1 LKKKITLGTALVLVL
16 FAILLTF
23 QITYSFVG
31 NEYQN
36 KVDTLTGDRS
46 DFSLLVYA
54 DDLIRNNFYQ
64 SIDDDALE
72 EGLLDGYI
80 ASLNDPYS
88 RYLTVEEYERYQKE
102 HSPSGNGTGVR
113 LTRDDKTNAVL
124 IYSVYPSSPAEA
136 AGLRKGDEL
145 YRIGEKSVSE
155 MDLFDIAAALSGEIG
170 TAVNVTVKREIAA
183 QILEMEFTV
192 TRGEVKSND
201 VSYEMLNDT
210 VGYIQLYA
218 ITSETPAGFSEALA
232 ALDSKGAGSL
242 IIDVRNN
249 LGEDYDAALKMLDQ
263 LLPVCDLARVTDHNG
278 KQTVVKGDEKAV
290 LIPMAVL
297 VNSSTVSGAELFAAA
312 LRDQAKAILVGE
324 TTYGKSADQGVFELD
339 NGSAVLLSN
348 RSFQPPV
355 SESFE
360 EVGVVP
366 DHNVQF
372 DGKKIYLVSHKE
384 DPQIAK
390 ALAVLSE

>member
-1 LKKKITLGTALVLVL
+1 MGTALVLVL
-16 FAILLTF
+16 FAVLLTF

-36 KVDTLTGDRS
+36 KVDTMTGERS

-64 SIDDDALE
+64 SVDDDALE

-80 ASLNDPYS
+80 ASLKDPYS
-88 RYLTVEEYERYQKE
+88 RYLTAEAYEHYQKE
-102 HSPSGNGTGVR
+102 QAPSGNGAGVR

-136 AGLRKGDEL
+136 AGLRKGDEI
-145 YRIGEKSVSE
+145 YRIGETLVSE
-155 MDLFDIAAALSGEIG
+155 MDLFDIASALSGEVG

-183 QILEMEFTV
+183 QVLEMDFSV
-192 TRGEVKSND
+192 TRGEVKNSD
-201 VSYEMLNDT
+201 VGYEMLSDS
-210 VGYIQLYA
+210 VGYIQLFA
-218 ITSETPAGFSEALA
+218 ITSETPAEFSEALA
-232 ALDSKGAGSL
+232 ALGSKGAGSL
-242 IIDVRNN
+242 VIDVRNN
-249 LGEDYDAALKMLDQ
+249 LGENFDAALQMLDQ
-263 LLPVCDLARVTDHNG
+263 LLPVCDLARITDHKG
-278 KQTVVKGDEKAV
+278 KETVVKSDDKAV
-290 LIPMAVL
+290 LLPMAVL
-297 VNSSTVSGAELFAAA
+297 VNSSTVSGAELFAAT

-324 TTYGKSADQGVFELD
+324 TTYGKGTDQAIFELD

-360 EVGVVP
+360 EIGVVP
-366 DHNVQF
+366 DHVVPF
-372 DGKKIYLVSHKE
+372 DGKKIYLVSHEE
-384 DPQIAK
+384 DVQLMK
-390 ALAVLSE
+390 ALDAFAE

>member
-1 LKKKITLGTALVLVL
+1 MKKKITVGTALVLVL
-16 FAILLTF
+16 FAVLLTF

-54 DDLIRNNFYQ
+54 DDLIRNNFFQ
-64 SIDDDALE
+64 SVDDGALD

-80 ASLNDPYS
+80 ASLSDPYS
-88 RYLTVEEYERYQKE
+88 RYLTAEEYERYQKE
-102 HSPSGNGTGVR
+102 HSPSGNGVGLR

-136 AGLRKGDEL
+136 AGLRKGDEI
-145 YRIGEKSVSE
+145 YRIGETPTSE
-155 MDLFDIAAALSGEIG
+155 MDLFDIASALSGEIG
-170 TAVNVTVKREIAA
+170 TNVNITVKREIAA

-192 TRGEVKSND
+192 TRGEVKNSD
-201 VSYEMLNDT
+201 ISYEMLNDT
-210 VGYIQLYA
+210 VGYIQIFD
-218 ITSETPAGFSEALA
+218 ITSETPASFAEALS

-242 IIDVRNN
+242 VIDVRNN
-249 LGEDYDAALKMLDQ
+249 LGENLDAALQMLDQ
-263 LLPVCDLARVTDHNG
+263 LLPACDLARITDHQG
-278 KQTVVKGDEKAV
+278 KETVVKSDEKSV
-290 LIPMAVL
+290 LLPMTVL
-297 VNSSTVSGAELFAAA
+297 VNASTVSGAELFAAT
-312 LRDQAKAILVGE
+312 LRDQAKAVLVGE
-324 TTYGKSADQGVFELD
+324 TTYGKGVDQAIFELD

-360 EVGVVP
+360 DVGVAP
-366 DHNVQF
+366 DHSVPF
-372 DGKKIYLVSHKE
+372 DGKKIYLVSHEE
-384 DPQIAK
+384 DTQLMK
-390 ALAVLSE
+390 ALSVLSE